1 MVVQSAAEIHFEG
14 IERVSRKDTKI
25 IEAGR
30 DPALHAG
37 AVNTPVY
44 RMSTVLFPD
53 LETMRTEAQPYT
65 YGRRGTPTTRALEQA
80 LCSLEGGART
90 VLTPSGLS
98 ACTLAILTL
107 CGAGDHILVTDSVYG
122 PTRVFC
128 QKLAKRYGISTTYFD
143 PKIGAGFAKEFRP
156 ETKAVF
162 LESPGS
168 FTFEVQDVPAIA
180 RVAHERGAAVILD
193 NTWATPLGFDA
204 LGHGAD
210 LSVQA
215 VTKYISG
222 HADVLMGAITANSA
236 CRDRLVETHG
246 TLGLC
251 ASGDEAYLAMRGL
264 RTLGVRLKRHQE
276 SATEIAAWLKTRP
289 EVARVLYPPLHDDPG
304 HAVWKRDFTGACGLF
319 GVVLKPFSE
328 PAVAAMVDGLEHFGL
343 GYSWGGFESLI
354 VNGHVPRSYP
364 PTLEGPL
371 LRLHIG
377 LEDVED
383 LKADL
388 TAGFERLRQAA

>member
-1 MVVQSAAEIHFEG
+1 MTRKETKVV
-14 IERVSRKDTKI
+14 
-25 IEAGR
+25 EAGR
-30 DPALHAG
+30 EPSLHAG

-44 RMSTVLFPD
+44 RVSTVLFPD

-65 YGRRGTPTTRALEQA
+65 YGRRGQPTTRALEQA
-80 LCSLEGGART
+80 LCGLEGGART

-98 ACTLAILTL
+98 ACTLAILAV

-128 QKLAKRYGISTTYFD
+128 QRLGKRYGISTTYFE
-143 PKIGAGFAKEFRP
+143 PGIGAGIARQFRA

-180 RVAHERGAAVILD
+180 DIAHQRGAAVILD

-204 LGHGAD
+204 LGHGVD

-215 VTKYISG
+215 VTKYVGG
-222 HADVLMGAITANSA
+222 HADVMMGAITANA
-236 CRDRLVETHG
+236 AHEGRLVEAHG

-251 ASGDEAYLAMRGL
+251 SNGDEAYLALRGL
-264 RTLGVRLKRHQE
+264 RTLAVRLRRHQE

-289 EVARVLYPPLHDDPG
+289 EVARVIYPPLHDDPG
-304 HAVWKRDFTGACGLF
+304 HALWKRDFTGACGLF
-319 GVVLKPFSE
+319 SVVLRPVPDQS
-328 PAVAAMVDGLEHFGL
+328 VAAMVDGLRHFGL
-343 GYSWGGFESLI
+343 GYSWGGFESL
-354 VNGHVPRSYP
+354 VVPGQLHRSFP
-364 PTLEGPL
+364 PVLEGPM

-377 LEDVED
+377 LEAVED

-388 TAGFERLRQAA
+388 AAGFERLRQAA

>member
-1 MVVQSAAEIHFEG
+1 MTRKETKVV
-14 IERVSRKDTKI
+14 
-25 IEAGR
+25 EAGR
-30 DPALHAG
+30 QPSLHAG

-44 RMSTVLFPD
+44 RVSTVLFPD

-65 YGRRGTPTTRALEQA
+65 YGRRGQPTTRALEQA
-80 LCSLEGGART
+80 LCGLEGGART

-98 ACTLAILTL
+98 ACTLAILTA
-107 CGAGDHILVTDSVYG
+107 CGAGDHILVSDSVYG

-128 QKLAKRYGISTTYFD
+128 QRLGKRYGISATYFE
-143 PKIGAGFAKEFRP
+143 PGIGAAISEQFRP
-156 ETKAVF
+156 ETKVVF

-180 RVAHERGAAVILD
+180 EVAHRRGAAVILD
-193 NTWATPLGFDA
+193 NTWATPLHFDA

-215 VTKYISG
+215 VTKYVGG
-222 HADVLMGAITANSA
+222 HADVMMGAITANA
-236 CRDRLVETHG
+236 AHKDRLVDTHG

-251 ASGDEAYLAMRGL
+251 SSGDEAYLALRGL
-264 RTLGVRLKRHQE
+264 RTLAVRLRRHQE

-289 EVARVLYPPLHDDPG
+289 EVARVIYPPLHDDPG
-304 HAVWKRDFTGACGLF
+304 HVLWKRDFTGACGLF
-319 GVVLKPFSE
+319 SVVLQPVSDQ
-328 PAVAAMVDGLEHFGL
+328 AVTAMVDGLRHFGL

-354 VNGHVPRSYP
+354 VPGQFHRSFP
-364 PTLEGPL
+364 PVLEGPM

-383 LKADL
+383 LKSDL
-388 TAGFERLRQAA
+388 AAGFERLRQAS

>member
-1 MVVQSAAEIHFEG
+1 MT
-14 IERVSRKDTKI
+14 RKDTKVV
-25 IEAGR
+25 EGGR
-30 DPALHAG
+30 QPSLHAG

-44 RMSTVLFPD
+44 RVSTVLFPD
-53 LETMRTEAQPYT
+53 METMIHERQPYT

-80 LCSLEGGART
+80 LSSLEDGART

-98 ACTLAILTL
+98 ACALAILTM

-128 QKLAKRYGISTTYFD
+128 QRLAKRYGIATSYFE
-143 PKIGAGFAKEFRP
+143 PCIGAGLAEQFRP

-180 RVAHERGAAVILD
+180 AVAHERGAAVILD
-193 NTWATPLGFDA
+193 NTWATPLYFDA
-204 LGHGAD
+204 IGHGVD

-215 VTKYISG
+215 ATKYIGG
-222 HADVLMGAITANSA
+222 HADIMMGAITANA
-236 CRDRLVETHG
+236 AYKDRLVETHG

-251 ASGDEAYLAMRGL
+251 SSGDEAYLAMRGL
-264 RTLGVRLKRHQE
+264 RTLAVRLKRHQE
-276 SATEIAAWLKTRP
+276 SATEIATWLKARP
-289 EVARVLYPPLHDDPG
+289 EVARVIYPPLHDDPG
-304 HAVWKRDFTGACGLF
+304 HALWNRDFTGASGLF
-319 GVVLKPFSE
+319 SIVLKPHSE
-328 PAVAAMVDGLEHFGL
+328 KAVAAMADGLKHFGL

-354 VNGHVPRSYP
+354 VPGQYHRTYP
-364 PTLEGPL
+364 AKLEGPM

-388 TAGFERLRQAA
+388 AAGFERLRQAA

>member
-1 MVVQSAAEIHFEG
+1 VT
-14 IERVSRKDTKI
+14 RKETKL

-80 LCSLEGGART
+80 LCTIEGGART

-98 ACTLAILTL
+98 ACTLAILSL
-107 CGAGDHILVTDSVYG
+107 CGTGDHLLVTDSVYG
-122 PTRVFC
+122 PTRIFC
-128 QKLAKRYGISTTYFD
+128 QKLGKRYGISTTYFD
-143 PKIGAGFAKEFRP
+143 PRIGVEIGQMFRP

-180 RVAHERGAAVILD
+180 RVAHERGAGVILD

-204 LGHGAD
+204 LGHGVD

-215 VTKYISG
+215 VTKYIGG
-222 HADVLMGAITANSA
+222 HADIMMGAITANSA
-236 CRDRLVETHG
+236 YKDRLVETHG

-251 ASGDEAYLAMRGL
+251 SSGDEAYLAMRGL
-264 RTLGVRLKRHQE
+264 RTLAVRLKRHQE
-276 SATEIAAWLKTRP
+276 SATEIAAWLKTRT
-289 EVARVLYPPLHDDPG
+289 EVARVIYPPLHDDPG
-304 HAVWKRDFTGACGLF
+304 HTLWKRDFAGACGLF
-319 GVVLKPFSE
+319 GVVLKPVSDA
-328 PAVAAMVDGLEHFGL
+328 AVAAMVDGLEHFGL

-354 VNGHVPRSYP
+354 VNGHVPRSCP
-364 PTLEGPL
+364 QALEGPL

-388 TAGFERLRQAA
+388 AAGLERLSQSA

>member
-1 MVVQSAAEIHFEG
+1 MT
-14 IERVSRKDTKI
+14 RKDTKLV
-25 IEAGR
+25 ETGR

-37 AVNTPVY
+37 AVNVPVY
-44 RMSTVLFPD
+44 RASTILFPD
-53 LETMRTEAQPYT
+53 LETMRNETQAYT
-65 YGRRGTPTTRALEQA
+65 YGRRGTPTTRALEEA
-80 LCSLEGGART
+80 LCAIEGGART

-98 ACTLAILTL
+98 ACTLAILSV

-128 QKLAKRYGISTTYFD
+128 QKLGKRYGISATYFE
-143 PKIGAGFAKEFRP
+143 PGLGAGIADLFRP

-180 RVAHERGAAVILD
+180 RIAHERGAATILD
-193 NTWATPLGFDA
+193 NTWATPLCFDA
-204 LGHGAD
+204 FGHGVD

-215 VTKYISG
+215 VTKYIGG
-222 HADVLMGAITANSA
+222 HADVLMGSVTASEA
-236 CRDRLVETHG
+236 YKARLAETHG

-264 RTLGVRLKRHQE
+264 RTLSVRLKRHQE
-276 SATEIAAWLKTRP
+276 SATEIAAWLKTRG

-304 HAVWKRDFTGACGLF
+304 HVLWKRDFTGACGLF
-319 GVVLKPFSE
+319 GVVLKQVSDK
-328 PAVAAMVDGLEHFGL
+328 AVAAMVDGLQHFGL

-354 VNGHVPRSYP
+354 VAGHMPRSFP
-364 PTLEGPL
+364 PKLEGPM

-388 TAGFERLRQAA
+388 ARGFERLRQAA

>member
-1 MVVQSAAEIHFEG
+1 MT
-14 IERVSRKDTKI
+14 RKDTKI

-107 CGAGDHILVTDSVYG
+107 CSAGDHILVTDSVYG

-128 QKLAKRYGISTTYFD
+128 QKLGKRYGISTSYFE
-143 PKIGAGFAKEFRP
+143 PHIGAGIAKKFRP

-180 RVAHERGAAVILD
+180 RVAHERGTAVILD

-222 HADVLMGAITANSA
+222 HADVLMGAITASA
-236 CRDRLVETHG
+236 AYKDRLVETHG

-251 ASGDEAYLAMRGL
+251 SSGDEAYLAMRGL

-304 HAVWKRDFTGACGLF
+304 HALWKRDFTGACGLF
-319 GVVLKPFSE
+319 AVVLKPVSDA
-328 PAVAAMVDGLEHFGL
+328 AVAAMVDGLEHFGL

-388 TAGFERLRQAA
+388 TAGLERLRQAA

>member
-1 MVVQSAAEIHFEG
+1 M
-14 IERVSRKDTKI
+14 RRKDTKLV
-25 IEAGR
+25 ELGR

-44 RMSTVLFPD
+44 RVSTVLFPD
-53 LETMRTEAQPYT
+53 VETMRNEAQPYT

-80 LCSLEGGART
+80 LCDLEGGART

-98 ACTLAILTL
+98 ACTLAILTV
-107 CGAGDHILVTDSVYG
+107 CSAGDHILVTDSVYG

-128 QKLAKRYGISTTYFD
+128 QKLGKRYGISATYFE
-143 PKIGAGFAKEFRP
+143 PGVGADIAHQFKP

-180 RVAHERGAAVILD
+180 KIAHERGAAVIMD
-193 NTWATPLGFDA
+193 NTWATPLHFNA
-204 LGHGAD
+204 LAHGVD

-215 VTKYISG
+215 ATKYIGG
-222 HADVLMGAITANSA
+222 HADIMMGTLTANDSWKA
-236 CRDRLVETHG
+236 RLVETHG

-251 ASGDEAYLAMRGL
+251 SSGDEAYLAMRGL
-264 RTLGVRLKRHQE
+264 RTLGVRLRRHQE
-276 SATEIAAWLKTRP
+276 SAIEIATWLKSRP
-289 EVARVLYPPLHDDPG
+289 EVARVLYPPLHDDAG
-304 HAVWKRDFTGACGLF
+304 HALWKRDFTGACGLF
-319 GVVLKPFSE
+319 SVVLKPVSE
-328 PAVAAMVDGLEHFGL
+328 TAVSAMCDGLEHFGL
-343 GYSWGGFESLI
+343 GYSWGGFESL
-354 VNGHVPRSYP
+354 VVPGHMPRSFP
-364 PTLEGPL
+364 PKLEGPM

-383 LKADL
+383 LRADL
-388 TAGFERLRQAA
+388 ARGFERLHQAA

>member
-1 MVVQSAAEIHFEG
+1 MT
-14 IERVSRKDTKI
+14 RKDTKI
-25 IEAGR
+25 VEAGR
-30 DPALHAG
+30 EPSLHAG

-44 RMSTVLFPD
+44 RVSTVLFPD
-53 LETMRTEAQPYT
+53 AETMRTQGQPYT
-65 YGRRGTPTTRALEQA
+65 YGRRGTPTTRAFEQA
-80 LCSLEGGART
+80 LCALEGGART

-98 ACTLAILTL
+98 ACNLAILTA

-128 QKLAKRYGISTTYFD
+128 QRLGKRYGISTTYFE
-143 PKIGAGFAKEFRP
+143 PCIGAGIVEQFRP

-180 RVAHERGAAVILD
+180 AAAHARGIAVIMD
-193 NTWATPLGFDA
+193 NTWATPLHFNA
-204 LGHGAD
+204 LAHGVD

-215 VTKYISG
+215 VTKYVSG
-222 HADVLMGAITANSA
+222 HSDVLMGSVTANA
-236 CRDRLVETHG
+236 AFKDRLVDTHG

-251 ASGDEAYLAMRGL
+251 ASGDEAYLAARGL
-264 RTLGVRLKRHQE
+264 RTLAVRLKRHQE
-276 SATEIAAWLKTRP
+276 SATEIAAWLKTRD

-304 HAVWKRDFTGACGLF
+304 HALWKRDFTGACGLF
-319 GVVLKPFSE
+319 SIVLHPVSE
-328 PAVAAMVDGLEHFGL
+328 KALNAMVDGLEHFGL
-343 GYSWGGFESLI
+343 GYSWGGFESL
-354 VNGHVPRSYP
+354 VVPGHFPRSFP
-364 PTLEGPL
+364 PQLEGPL

-377 LEDVED
+377 LEDVDD

-388 TAGFERLRQAA
+388 AAGFERLRQTS

>member
-1 MVVQSAAEIHFEG
+1 MTM
-14 IERVSRKDTKI
+14 RRKDTRLV
-25 IEAGR
+25 ELGR

-44 RMSTVLFPD
+44 RVSTVLFPD
-53 LETMRTEAQPYT
+53 VETMRTEAQPYT

-80 LCSLEGGART
+80 LCELEGGTRT

-98 ACTLAILTL
+98 ACTLAILTA
-107 CGAGDHILVTDSVYG
+107 CSAGDHILVTDSVYG
-122 PTRVFC
+122 PARVFC
-128 QKLAKRYGISTTYFD
+128 QKLGKRYGFSTTYFE
-143 PKIGAGFAKEFRP
+143 PCIGADIAKQFRP

-180 RVAHERGAAVILD
+180 KVAHERGAAVILD
-193 NTWATPLGFDA
+193 NTWATPLHFNA
-204 LGHGAD
+204 LAHGAD

-222 HADVLMGAITANSA
+222 HADVMMGSVTANA
-236 CRDRLVETHG
+236 AWEGRLVEAHG
-246 TLGLC
+246 TIGLC
-251 ASGDEAYLAMRGL
+251 SSGDEAYLAMRGL
-264 RTLGVRLKRHQE
+264 RTLGVRLRRHQE
-276 SATEIAAWLKTRP
+276 SAIEIATWLKSRP
-289 EVARVLYPPLHDDPG
+289 EVARVLYPPLHDDAG
-304 HAVWKRDFTGACGLF
+304 HALWKRDFTGACGLF
-319 GVVLKPFSE
+319 SIVLNPVADK
-328 PAVAAMVDGLEHFGL
+328 AVAAMCDGLEHFGL

-354 VNGHVPRSYP
+354 VPGHMPRSFP
-364 PTLEGPL
+364 PKLEGPM

-388 TAGFERLRQAA
+388 AHGFERLRQAA

>member
-1 MVVQSAAEIHFEG
+1 MA
-14 IERVSRKDTKI
+14 RKDTRI

-30 DPALHAG
+30 TPSLHAG

-44 RMSTVLFPD
+44 RVSTVLFPD
-53 LETMRTEAQPYT
+53 LETMRTEAQAYT
-65 YGRRGTPTTRALEQA
+65 YGRRGQPTTRALEEA

-98 ACTLAILTL
+98 ACALAILTV
-107 CGAGDHILVTDSVYG
+107 CGAGDHILVADCVYG

-128 QKLAKRYGISTTYFD
+128 QKLGKRYGISTTYFD
-143 PKIGAGFAKEFRP
+143 PLIGAGITEQFRP

-168 FTFEVQDVPAIA
+168 FTFEVQDVPALA
-180 RVAHERGAAVILD
+180 EAAHERGAAVILD
-193 NTWATPLGFDA
+193 NTWATALYFDA
-204 LGHGAD
+204 FRHGVD

-215 VTKYISG
+215 VTKYIGG
-222 HADVLMGAITANSA
+222 HADVMMGAITANA
-236 CRDRLVETHG
+236 AYKDRLVDTHG

-251 ASGDEAYLAMRGL
+251 SSGDEAYLALRGL
-264 RTLGVRLKRHQE
+264 RTLGVRLRRHQE
-276 SATEIAAWLKTRP
+276 SATEIAAWLKTRT
-289 EVARVLYPPLHDDPG
+289 EVARVIYPVLHDDPG
-304 HAVWKRDFTGACGLF
+304 HKLWRRDFTGACGLF
-319 GVVLKPFSE
+319 SIVLKPCSD
-328 PAVAAMVDGLEHFGL
+328 AAIAAMVDGLEHFGL
-343 GYSWGGFESLI
+343 GYSWGGFESL
-354 VNGHVPRSYP
+354 VVPGHIHRSFP
-364 PTLEGPL
+364 FPLEGPM

-388 TAGFERLRQAA
+388 AAGLERLRGAM

>member
-1 MVVQSAAEIHFEG
+1 M
-14 IERVSRKDTKI
+14 RRKDTKL
-25 IEAGR
+25 IELGR

-44 RMSTVLFPD
+44 RVSTVLFPD
-53 LETMRTEAQPYT
+53 VETMRTEGQPYT

-80 LCSLEGGART
+80 LCELEGGART

-98 ACTLAILTL
+98 ACTLAILTA
-107 CGAGDHILVTDSVYG
+107 CSAGDHILVTDSVYG

-128 QKLAKRYGISTTYFD
+128 QKLGKRYGISTTYFD
-143 PKIGAGFAKEFRP
+143 PCIGADIAKEFKP

-180 RVAHERGAAVILD
+180 KVAHERGAAVILD
-193 NTWATPLGFDA
+193 NTWATPLHFNA

-215 VTKYISG
+215 ATKYISG
-222 HADVLMGAITANSA
+222 HADVMMGTVTANPA
-236 CRDRLVETHG
+236 WKARLAETHG

-251 ASGDEAYLAMRGL
+251 SSGDDAYLAMRGL

-276 SATEIAAWLKTRP
+276 SAIEIAAWLKARP
-289 EVARVLYPPLHDDPG
+289 EVARVLYPPLHDDTG
-304 HAVWKRDFTGACGLF
+304 HALWKRDFTGACGLF
-319 GVVLKPFSE
+319 TIVLKPVSDK
-328 PAVAAMVDGLEHFGL
+328 AVAAMCDGLEHFGL

-354 VNGHVPRSYP
+354 VPGHMPRSFP
-364 PTLEGPL
+364 PKFEGPM

-383 LKADL
+383 LKSDL
-388 TAGFERLRQAA
+388 AHGFERLHQAV